1 MKLLQGLDC
10 FSLRASAIL
19 FSSLLLTQ
27 STLAND
33 NLGNTE
39 VPQTSLSVSLKDTE
53 NNASGDSVNTQEAWS
68 ISTIEVPEPP
78 SPLLFL
84 AGIAVISLVRLRN
97 KTIH

>member
-1 MKLLQGLDC
+1 MKLLQGLNC

-27 STLAND
+27 STFASD
-33 NLGNTE
+33 SLGNTE
-39 VPQTSLSVSLKDTE
+39 VLQTSLSVSLKDTDS
-53 NNASGDSVNTQEAWS
+53 NASSDSLNTQKVWS